1 MHIQRLLVLAIL
13 GLSLSAAA
21 DFRTITEA
29 YEVALSDL
37 RLPGSENGKLTFRQ
51 CFDCDAQ
58 TLRVT
63 VKTRYLI
70 NDRDFA
76 LAEFKK
82 QLKLVRNRK
91 NQNVAVLHHLES
103 NTIEAIEVWLRS
115 TREAG

>member
-21 DFRTITEA
+21 EFRTITEA
-29 YEVALSDL
+29 YEVDLGDL
-37 RLPGSENGKLTFRQ
+37 RLPRSENGNLTFKQ
-51 CFDCDAQ
+51 CSDCEPE

-63 VKTRYLI
+63 VQTRYLI

-82 QLKLVRNRK
+82 ELKLVRNQRYHS
-91 NQNVAVLHHLES
+91 VAVLHHLES
-103 NTIEAIEVWLRS
+103 DTIKAIKAIKVWFQ
-115 TREAG
+115 

>member
-1 MHIQRLLVLAIL
+1 MQLRKLLVLVLL
-13 GLSLSAAA
+13 GLSLAAAA

-29 YEVALSDL
+29 YEVDISNL
-37 RLPGSENGKLTFRQ
+37 RLPGSENGTLTFKQ
-51 CFDCDAQ
+51 CADCEAQ

-91 NQNVAVLHHLES
+91 YLSVAVLHHLES
-103 NTIEAIEVWLRS
+103 NTIKAVDVWL
-115 TREAG
+115 